1 MAVESIRGC
10 GFRKVGG
17 LYMCGEGSSMACDRL
32 PYELVVCPTCG
43 AGVKFSRGFQWLN
56 WYNYAGEHEEC
67 KCSPMCPICHP
78 AVQTPLIA
86 SDKRAYGLLWIGDQ
100 FYTPEAFI
108 AEALEMGVSRRIA
121 TIPRKLKLG
130 ETWVILA
137 HIKACGTRQVIV
149 SDQPG
154 ESHPE
159 TENIPGVFYA
169 FRPQRIEKLI
179 WESDAKQE
187 LLEDLE
193 KSSITPIIIPDG
205 DPDHDPKTP
214 LLPSDDERE
223 RIKREQL
230 FGSLREKLAQ
240 YRG

>member
-1 MAVESIRGC
+1 MAVESMRGC

-17 LYMCGEGSSMACDRL
+17 LYMCGEGASMACDRL
-32 PYELVVCPTCG
+32 PYELVICPTCG
-43 AGVKFSRGFQWLN
+43 AGVKFSRGFQWLD
-56 WYNYAGEHEEC
+56 WLKYAGPHLD
-67 KCSPMCPICHP
+67 KCRDVQAICPICFP
-78 AVQTPLIA
+78 DGKPQP
-86 SDKRAYGLLWIGDQ
+86 YGLLWIGDQ

-108 AEALEMGVSRRIA
+108 AEALKMGVSRRIA
-121 TIPRKLKLG
+121 AIPRKLKLG

-179 WESDAKQE
+179 WESDAKPE

-193 KSSITPIIIPDG
+193 KSDITPIIIPDG
-205 DPDHDPKTP
+205 DPDHDPSTP

-223 RIKREQL
+223 RIAREQL
-230 FGSLREKLAQ
+230 FGSLRSKLTQ